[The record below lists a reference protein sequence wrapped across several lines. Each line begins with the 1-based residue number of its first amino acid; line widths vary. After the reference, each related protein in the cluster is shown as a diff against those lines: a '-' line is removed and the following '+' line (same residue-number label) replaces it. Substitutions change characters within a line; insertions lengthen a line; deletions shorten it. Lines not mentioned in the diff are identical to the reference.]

1 MNLIRPVKFKTVSQP
16 RILDAWHKWRDTG
29 RIFVTQNFSAIFGRM
44 FDRVPVRILTFT
56 IELHEK
62 KKAYKIREY
71 DFGVQFDL
79 TVIVWSENFAA

>member
-62 KKAYKIREY
+62 KAYKIREY

>member
-1 MNLIRPVKFKTVSQP
+1 
-16 RILDAWHKWRDTG
+16 
-29 RIFVTQNFSAIFGRM
+29 M

-79 TVIVWSENFAA
+79 TVIV

>member
-1 MNLIRPVKFKTVSQP
+1 MPAASSSPKIFRP
-16 RILDAWHKWRDTG
+16 
-29 RIFVTQNFSAIFGRM
+29 IFGRM

-62 KKAYKIREY
+62 KAYKIREY

-79 TVIVWSENFAA
+79 TVIV